1 MSRRA
6 CISFVFVV
14 PLCFAEPVTLNL
26 SSAETS
32 ANATVSLQCSFSAS
46 LSAPTSLQWTLQ
58 GPPALDIV
66 GVEGTKALSEAGKS
80 LVCKNG
86 KCIVYGLNR
95 TAIPNGPI
103 AIVRIKVGKNT
114 SGKRLCCKNNSVGET
129 EPTANLVGR
138 LWSFQSEDFP
148 DKLNLPK
155 DIPFRQPP
163 HLAFP
168 DHV

>member
-103 AIVRIKVGKNT
+103 AIVRIKVGKST
-114 SGKRLCCKNNSVGET
+114 SGKQQVQIRDAIAVSADAQAIQVQNSTGVIT
-129 EPTANLVGR
+129 I
-138 LWSFQSEDFP
+138 SE
-148 DKLNLPK
+148 
-155 DIPFRQPP
+155 
-163 HLAFP
+163 H
-168 DHV
+168 

>member
-6 CISFVFVV
+6 CISFFFVV

-26 SSAETS
+26 SSAETT

-114 SGKRLCCKNNSVGET
+114 SRKQQVQIRDAIAVSADAQAIQVQNSTGVIT
-129 EPTANLVGR
+129 I
-138 LWSFQSEDFP
+138 SE
-148 DKLNLPK
+148 
-155 DIPFRQPP
+155 
-163 HLAFP
+163 H
-168 DHV
+168 